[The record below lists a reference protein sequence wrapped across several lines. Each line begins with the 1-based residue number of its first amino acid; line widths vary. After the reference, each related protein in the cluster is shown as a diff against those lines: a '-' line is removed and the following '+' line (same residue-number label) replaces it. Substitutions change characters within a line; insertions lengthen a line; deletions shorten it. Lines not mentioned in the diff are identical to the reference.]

1 VNKDQSN
8 DLIEYKFIDVEII
21 KKEVP
26 FGENDL
32 VFIGGSLIEGI
43 GNKLSDLDLF
53 IITDNFDDA
62 SNYDMDYDF
71 KNIKYMFKRIND
83 VIYDIE
89 YWDRNVIDTVFE
101 QINSIDLLE
110 IDTKVM
116 NQVNIPNY
124 DFSNISSLI
133 HRMINGINISNQEQ
147 FESYVNGLDLRK
159 YHTLMVRYNM
169 SNAEAKYEDIV
180 GNLDSENY
188 SSALFVAKEYLVYL
202 SMALLH
208 SYSISID
215 RKKWVFKKLELFV
228 EKNPQ
233 LEGMINK
240 IITYYFGYNIT
251 NSEMMETEIT
261 EIIELTEE
269 IYDHITDRLGGI

>member
-1 VNKDQSN
+1 MNKDQSN